1 MIVSMRLGVDMVI
14 SERLRA
20 LRQQKGLSQGA
31 IQERTGLLRCYIS
44 RLENSHTVPSIDTLE
59 KLARALELP
68 MYKLFYD
75 GEEPPTPCNPRRSQ
89 PESEDMWGSS
99 GRDKKTLHKFREL
112 FSRTTRRD
120 LELLMQTAEKLANER
135 RAKSSTK

>member
-1 MIVSMRLGVDMVI
+1 MEQGADMVI

-31 IQERTGLLRCYIS
+31 IQERTDLLRCYIS

-75 GEEPPTPCNPRRSQ
+75 GEDTPARRILPGSQ
-89 PESEDMWGSS
+89 PESEDMWGGS

-112 FSRTTRRD
+112 FSRTSRRD
-120 LELLMQTAEKLANER
+120 LEFLMLTAEKMANDR
-135 RAKSSTK
+135 RAKSSTR

>member
-1 MIVSMRLGVDMVI
+1 MASMREGADMVI

-68 MYKLFYD
+68 MYKFFYD
-75 GEEPPTPCNPRRSQ
+75 GERPPTRCNPPRSQ
-89 PESEDMWGSS
+89 PESGDLWGSS
-99 GRDKKTLHKFREL
+99 GRDKRTLHKFREL
-112 FSRTTRRD
+112 FSRTNRRD
-120 LELLMQTAEKLANER
+120 LELLMLTAEKLANDR
-135 RAKSSTK
+135 RAKSSAS

>member
-1 MIVSMRLGVDMVI
+1 MVI

-31 IQERTGLLRCYIS
+31 IQERTGLLRSYLS
-44 RLENSHTVPSIDTLE
+44 RLENSHTVPSIYTLE

-75 GEEPPTPCNPRRSQ
+75 GERPPTHCIPAGSQ
-89 PESEDMWGSS
+89 
-99 GRDKKTLHKFREL
+99 
-112 FSRTTRRD
+112 
-120 LELLMQTAEKLANER
+120 AEKAFTGR
-135 RAKSSTK
+135 

>member
-1 MIVSMRLGVDMVI
+1 MVI

-68 MYKLFYD
+68 MYKFFYD
-75 GEEPPTPCNPRRSQ
+75 GERPPTPHNPPRSQ
-89 PESEDMWGSS
+89 PESEDLWGSS

-112 FSRTTRRD
+112 FSRTNRRD
-120 LELLMQTAEKLANER
+120 LELLMLTAEKLANDR
-135 RAKSSTK
+135 RAKSSAS

>member
-1 MIVSMRLGVDMVI
+1 MPEQGADMVI

-31 IQERTGLLRCYIS
+31 IQERTGLLRSYLS
-44 RLENSHTVPSIDTLE
+44 RLENSHTVPSIDTLG

-75 GEEPPTPCNPRRSQ
+75 GECPPTHCIPAGSQ
-89 PESEDMWGSS
+89 AESEDMWGSS

-112 FSRTTRRD
+112 FSRTHRRD
-120 LELLMQTAEKLANER
+120 LELLMLTAKKMADDR
-135 RAKSSTK
+135 RSKSSTS